1 MSFAGPSI
9 PGRWLLTIALVLL
22 PAWHALAEPEDPM
35 DGPRGAARWLPALGI
50 ASVLN
55 LQSIEGLAESPQRA
69 RADDEHLKV
78 FAGMEGHL
86 ELASP
91 VLFSGFGSPRLF
103 VRGGAGRQWDSVHL
117 TAEGKPGQP
126 RVNLLPNGNQPPV
139 PGVSG
144 QGTGVRTEF
153 SPYFYTA
160 SAGLVFTLP
169 FAERDLRLKPSIE
182 YRRGAVE
189 IEALVSDAVS
199 IAGDPNCPCLLGL
212 LGRKDQ
218 QDHDMLG
225 AGLELE
231 VDTQRA
237 GSVMLSLFIS
247 TQAYRVLTG
256 RKLKV
261 AASGFYDDGTTPLDL
276 RARTFLDEWSFRAG
290 VGLRLR
296 WLPE

>member
-1 MSFAGPSI
+1 MS
-9 PGRWLLTIALVLL
+9 GRWLCALALVLL
-22 PAWHALAEPEDPM
+22 PAWHALAEPGEPIA
-35 DGPRGAARWLPALGI
+35 GPRGAERWLPALGV
-50 ASVLN
+50 ASALN
-55 LQSIEGLAESPQRA
+55 LHSVEGLAESPQRT
-69 RADDEHLKV
+69 RADGEHLKV

-86 ELASP
+86 ELLSP
-91 VLFSGFGSPRLF
+91 VLFSGFGYPRLF
-103 VRGGAGRQWDSVHL
+103 VRGGAGRLWDSVHL
-117 TAEGKPGQP
+117 TAEGKPGEP

-139 PGVSG
+139 PGVVG

-169 FAERDLRLKPSIE
+169 LDERDLRLKPSVE
-182 YRRGAVE
+182 YRRGSTQ
-189 IEALVSDAVS
+189 IEGLVGDAVS
-199 IAGDPNCPCLLGL
+199 IAGDPNCPCALGL
-212 LGRKDQ
+212 VDRKEQ
-218 QDHDMLG
+218 LPHDMLG

-237 GSVMLSLFIS
+237 GSVMLSLFVS

-261 AASGFYDDGTTPLDL
+261 AGSGFLDDGITPLDL